1 MIEERRGK
9 EGGKVVVVNVKC
21 AICHGDPGCWWSAT
35 LQTHSNG
42 VKSGCQICFRQRRL
56 SKKSSLTILLF
67 TRSAIYRISYIF
79 LYDIIFSYY
88 ILHYQKTY
96 IYIYTHNVTFRTKEI
111 TRISVC
117 RCNRSVKLPE
127 EASKPSPVH
136 TNLSNQNYV
145 HKNSSYRVYNS
156 LASILCFKIT

>member
-1 MIEERRGK
+1 MIEERRG
-9 EGGKVVVVNVKC
+9 EEEGKVVVVNVKC

-88 ILHYQKTY
+88 ILHYQK
-96 IYIYTHNVTFRTKEI
+96 IYIYTQRNVSYKRNYTDIGLPLQSIREI
-111 TRISVC
+111 AG
-117 RCNRSVKLPE
+117 RSVKAKPGAHELVQ
-127 EASKPSPVH
+127 SK
-136 TNLSNQNYV
+136 
-145 HKNSSYRVYNS
+145 
-156 LASILCFKIT
+156 LCP

>member
-1 MIEERRGK
+1 MIEKRRG
-9 EGGKVVVVNVKC
+9 EEEGKVVVVNVKC

-96 IYIYTHNVTFRTKEI
+96 IYTQRNVSYKRNYTDIGLPLQSIREI
-111 TRISVC
+111 AG
-117 RCNRSVKLPE
+117 RSVKAKPGAHELVQ
-127 EASKPSPVH
+127 SK
-136 TNLSNQNYV
+136 
-145 HKNSSYRVYNS
+145 
-156 LASILCFKIT
+156 LCP

>member
-1 MIEERRGK
+1 MIEERRG
-9 EGGKVVVVNVKC
+9 EEEGKVVVVNVKC

-79 LYDIIFSYY
+79 LRYY
-88 ILHYQKTY
+88 IFVLHIALSKN

>member
-1 MIEERRGK
+1 MIEERRG
-9 EGGKVVVVNVKC
+9 EEEGKVVVVNVKC

-79 LYDIIFSYY
+79 LRYY
-88 ILHYQKTY
+88 IFVLHIALSKNIY
-96 IYIYTHNVTFRTKEI
+96 IYIYTQRNVSYKRNYTDIGLPLQSIREI
-111 TRISVC
+111 AG
-117 RCNRSVKLPE
+117 RSVKAKPGAHELVQ
-127 EASKPSPVH
+127 SK
-136 TNLSNQNYV
+136 
-145 HKNSSYRVYNS
+145 
-156 LASILCFKIT
+156 LCP